1 MRNQCWTPTR
11 RDVLKMA
18 GALGFAGVVS
28 PASTLF
34 AQTPLR
40 RTPEQ
45 ILGPF
50 YPVSLTP
57 NRTGNLA
64 TAANGGRASGQ
75 LLVVTGR
82 VVNVKGEPV
91 RGARIDIWQANAA
104 GRYAHPTD
112 TNTAPLDP
120 NFEGFGQLVTDAEG
134 RYRFTTIKPAPYPA
148 GPAIRPAHIHFD
160 VAGRQDRLVTQMY
173 FEGDEH
179 NAKDRFLQSASRPEM
194 LIVKLQAGKP
204 ELGPDTML
212 AEFDIVLAKG

>member
-1 MRNQCWTPTR
+1 M
-11 RDVLKMA
+11 
-18 GALGFAGVVS
+18 
-28 PASTLF
+28 
-34 AQTPLR
+34 R

-45 ILGPF
+45 IIGPF

-64 TAANGGRASGQ
+64 AAANGGRAKGQ
-75 LLVVTGR
+75 LLVVSGR
-82 VVNVKGEPV
+82 VVNVDGEPI
-91 RGARIDIWQANAA
+91 RGARIEIWQANAA

-148 GPAIRPAHIHFD
+148 GREIRPAHIHFD
-160 VAGRQDRLVTQMY
+160 VVGRQDRLITQMY
-173 FEGDEH
+173 FECDEH
-179 NAKDRFLQSASRPEM
+179 NAKDRFLQSAARPQM
-194 LIVKLQAGKP
+194 LIVKLQTAKP
-204 ELGPDTML
+204 ELGQDTML